1 MKPSHISYW
10 WPVYS
15 PKSQLFKANG
25 RVQNTILHPWCAYRV
40 TTLTKYL
47 GCHPILRRPALL
59 LLLNAACLAEKQKIQ
74 IFSLWFNPTR
84 AHSWS
89 TASGRVSM
97 STITFLIRT
106 KKNLNF
112 VEDYTMHTPINFV
125 SGIRDLNVKVYGKRQ
140 RKKNDDNNSHYP

>member
-47 GCHPILRRPALL
+47 RCHPILRQPALL

-89 TASGRVSM
+89 TASGRVCQPLHFWSEQKKLKLCGGLYHAH
-97 STITFLIRT
+97 SYQFCFWYQRFKCKSLRKTT
-106 KKNLNF
+106 KEEKWW
-112 VEDYTMHTPINFV
+112 
-125 SGIRDLNVKVYGKRQ
+125 Q
-140 RKKNDDNNSHYP
+140 